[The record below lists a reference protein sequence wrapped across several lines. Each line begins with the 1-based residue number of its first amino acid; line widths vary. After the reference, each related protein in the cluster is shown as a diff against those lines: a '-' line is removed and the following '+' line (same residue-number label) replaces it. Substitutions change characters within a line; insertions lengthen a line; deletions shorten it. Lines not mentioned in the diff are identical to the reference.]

1 MKWMNKSITTKLIIL
16 VCSLIIVV
24 TTLTYMTTK
33 QINAPLLV
41 VIGIALLFSFTGV
54 VLVHR
59 MMNKEKEKFD
69 RIALAIKSGA
79 RGNYHTRIAYKPDD
93 PNITLYEQFNE
104 LMEEIEQKVSY
115 LQVLGEERVIQEA
128 TTVETAVHEERKRLA
143 RDLHDTVSQQ
153 LFAIQMSAA
162 SLRKLYGQN
171 EEATLMVIDQL
182 VQMST
187 AAQTQMRKLIAHL
200 RPMELVNQTLSN
212 ALVKWFPDYCR
223 QNHIQGHLDN
233 RLIKNLSEAKEH
245 QIFMAIQEAMANV
258 VKHAKCNNCY
268 LSLYET
274 DSQVHIEIRDDGIG
288 FDVNLPRNSSYGLIT
303 MQERAKKLGG
313 HTEIISKHM
322 HGTIVKI
329 AIPKLVSGGIKHEQS
344 NVS

>member
-1 MKWMNKSITTKLIIL
+1 MKWMSKSVTSKLMIFICML
-16 VCSLIIVV
+16 ISLTMLLSYMLQTYISSIYVV
-24 TTLTYMTTK
+24 LGLTL
-33 QINAPLLV
+33 
-41 VIGIALLFSFTGV
+41 IACFAGV
-54 VLVHR
+54 VFIHR
-59 MMNKEKEKFD
+59 MMNKEKEKLEK
-69 RIALAIKSGA
+69 IELAIKSAA
-79 RGNYHTRIAYKPDD
+79 RGNYHTRITYTSDD
-93 PNITLYEQFNE
+93 QNATIYEQFNE

-115 LQVLGEERVIQEA
+115 LQVLGEERVTQEA

-162 SLRKLYGQN
+162 SLLKLHGKN
-171 EEATLMVIDQL
+171 EEATIMVIDQL
-182 VQMST
+182 VKMST

-233 RLIKNLSEAKEH
+233 RLENLLTEAKEH
-245 QIFMAIQEAMANV
+245 QIFMIIQEAMANV
-258 VKHAKCNNCY
+258 VKHASCHNCY

-274 DSQVHIEIRDDGIG
+274 DSQIHIELKDDGVG
-288 FDVNLPRNSSYGLIT
+288 FDVNIPQASSYGLIT

-313 HTEIISKHM
+313 NTEIISKHSR
-322 HGTIVKI
+322 GTVVKI
-329 AIPKLVSGGIKHEQS
+329 AIPKLVSGGVKNERS